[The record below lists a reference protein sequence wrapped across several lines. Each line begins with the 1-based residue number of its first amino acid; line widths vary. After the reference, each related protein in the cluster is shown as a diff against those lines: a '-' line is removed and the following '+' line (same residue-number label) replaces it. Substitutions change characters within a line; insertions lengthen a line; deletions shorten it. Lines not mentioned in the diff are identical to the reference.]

1 MVENFTAHIT
11 PFGLDR
17 NTFVYL
23 PDDWQSSGRRYPV
36 VYMFDG
42 HNLFFDSTATY
53 GTCWGLKEYMDAH
66 PQAIIVAPECNHE
79 GNARLEEYSPYDFVW
94 QEYDIKGRGK
104 AYLDWM
110 VQELKPLIDAKYPTL
125 PDRENTA
132 IGGSSM
138 GGLMSLY
145 GVTAHNET
153 FSRAACLSPSVRF
166 SFTEVKADIKK
177 AVAKQNKSKKKKRP
191 APQAPAAKPAQT
203 APAPEQPPRTA
214 KLMAALCY
222 LNVLILIPACTKWR
236 HDEFVKFH
244 LNQGLVV
251 LALATVCACVGFLPH
266 GSELGLTLTLLVD
279 VLSLVGLVQTLRGLK
294 SPLPGIWRI
303 TRAFHPFN

>member
-1 MVENFTAHIT
+1 MVENFSAHIT

-104 AYLDWM
+104 TYLDWM

-145 GVTAHNET
+145 AVTAFNDVY
-153 FSRAACLSPSVRF
+153 SRAACLSPSIWFATRSLDRLIRDAQFAPDTVIYMDYGSR
-166 SFTEVKADIKK
+166 EMAHHDNMRKQYA
-177 AVAKQNKSKKKKRP
+177 AVTSRLLEKQVLLTSRIVPNGDHCE
-191 APQAPAAKPAQT
+191 ACWE
-203 APAPEQPPRTA
+203 EQIPFF
-214 KLMAALCY
+214 MH
-222 LNVLILIPACTKWR
+222 ILFYNR
-236 HDEFVKFH
+236 E
-244 LNQGLVV
+244 
-251 LALATVCACVGFLPH
+251 
-266 GSELGLTLTLLVD
+266 
-279 VLSLVGLVQTLRGLK
+279 
-294 SPLPGIWRI
+294 
-303 TRAFHPFN
+303 

>member
-145 GVTAHNET
+145 AVTAFNDVY
-153 FSRAACLSPSVRF
+153 SRAACLSPSIWFATRSLDRLIRDAQFAPDTVIYMDYGSR
-166 SFTEVKADIKK
+166 EMAHHDNMRKQYA
-177 AVAKQNKSKKKKRP
+177 AVTSRLLEKQVLLTSRIVPNGDHCE
-191 APQAPAAKPAQT
+191 ACWE
-203 APAPEQPPRTA
+203 EQIPFF
-214 KLMAALCY
+214 MH
-222 LNVLILIPACTKWR
+222 ILFYNL
-236 HDEFVKFH
+236 E
-244 LNQGLVV
+244 
-251 LALATVCACVGFLPH
+251 
-266 GSELGLTLTLLVD
+266 
-279 VLSLVGLVQTLRGLK
+279 
-294 SPLPGIWRI
+294 
-303 TRAFHPFN
+303 

>member
-1 MVENFTAHIT
+1 MVENFSAHIT

-145 GVTAHNET
+145 AVTAFNDVY
-153 FSRAACLSPSVRF
+153 SRAACLSPSIWFATRSLDRLIRDAQFAPDTVIYMDYGSR
-166 SFTEVKADIKK
+166 EMAHHDNMRKQYA
-177 AVAKQNKSKKKKRP
+177 AVTSRLLERQVLLTSRIVPNGDHCEACWE
-191 APQAPAAKPAQT
+191 
-203 APAPEQPPRTA
+203 EQIPFF
-214 KLMAALCY
+214 MH
-222 LNVLILIPACTKWR
+222 ILFYNR
-236 HDEFVKFH
+236 E
-244 LNQGLVV
+244 
-251 LALATVCACVGFLPH
+251 
-266 GSELGLTLTLLVD
+266 
-279 VLSLVGLVQTLRGLK
+279 
-294 SPLPGIWRI
+294 
-303 TRAFHPFN
+303 

>member
-79 GNARLEEYSPYDFVW
+79 GNARLEEYSPYDFAW

-110 VQELKPLIDAKYPTL
+110 VQDLKPLIDAKYPTL

-132 IGGSSM
+132 IGGS
-138 GGLMSLY
+138 
-145 GVTAHNET
+145 
-153 FSRAACLSPSVRF
+153 VR
-166 SFTEVKADIKK
+166 
-177 AVAKQNKSKKKKRP
+177 
-191 APQAPAAKPAQT
+191 
-203 APAPEQPPRTA
+203 
-214 KLMAALCY
+214 
-222 LNVLILIPACTKWR
+222 R
-236 HDEFVKFH
+236 H
-244 LNQGLVV
+244 G
-251 LALATVCACVGFLPH
+251 A
-266 GSELGLTLTLLVD
+266 
-279 VLSLVGLVQTLRGLK
+279 
-294 SPLPGIWRI
+294 
-303 TRAFHPFN
+303 

>member
-1 MVENFTAHIT
+1 MVIKWDVTIPRLSGDT
-11 PFGLDR
+11 PR
-17 NTFVYL
+17 RAYIYL
-23 PDDWQSSGRRYPV
+23 PESYDEEPDRRYPV
-36 VYMFDG
+36 MYMFDG

-125 PDRENTA
+125 PNRENTA

-145 GVTAHNET
+145 AVTAFNDVY
-153 FSRAACLSPSVRF
+153 SRAACLSPSIWFATRSLDRLIRDAQFAPDTVIYMDYGSR
-166 SFTEVKADIKK
+166 EMAHHDNMRKQYA
-177 AVAKQNKSKKKKRP
+177 AVTSRLLEKQVLLPSRIVPNGDHCE
-191 APQAPAAKPAQT
+191 ACWE
-203 APAPEQPPRTA
+203 EQIPFF
-214 KLMAALCY
+214 MH
-222 LNVLILIPACTKWR
+222 ILFYNR
-236 HDEFVKFH
+236 E
-244 LNQGLVV
+244 
-251 LALATVCACVGFLPH
+251 
-266 GSELGLTLTLLVD
+266 
-279 VLSLVGLVQTLRGLK
+279 
-294 SPLPGIWRI
+294 
-303 TRAFHPFN
+303 

>member
-66 PQAIIVAPECNHE
+66 PQALIVAPECNHE
-79 GNARLEEYSPYDFVW
+79 GNARLEEYSPYDFAW

-145 GVTAHNET
+145 AVTAFNDVY
-153 FSRAACLSPSVRF
+153 SRAACLSPSIWFATRSLDRLIRDAQFAPDTVIYMDYGSR
-166 SFTEVKADIKK
+166 EMAHHDNMRKQYA
-177 AVAKQNKSKKKKRP
+177 AVTSRLLEKQVLLTSRIVPNGDHCE
-191 APQAPAAKPAQT
+191 ACWE
-203 APAPEQPPRTA
+203 EQIPFF
-214 KLMAALCY
+214 MH
-222 LNVLILIPACTKWR
+222 ILIYNR
-236 HDEFVKFH
+236 E
-244 LNQGLVV
+244 
-251 LALATVCACVGFLPH
+251 
-266 GSELGLTLTLLVD
+266 
-279 VLSLVGLVQTLRGLK
+279 
-294 SPLPGIWRI
+294 
-303 TRAFHPFN
+303 

>member
-79 GNARLEEYSPYDFVW
+79 GNARL
-94 QEYDIKGRGK
+94 
-104 AYLDWM
+104 
-110 VQELKPLIDAKYPTL
+110 
-125 PDRENTA
+125 
-132 IGGSSM
+132 
-138 GGLMSLY
+138 
-145 GVTAHNET
+145 VTAHNET

-177 AVAKQNKSKKKKRP
+177 AKL
-191 APQAPAAKPAQT
+191 APGT
-203 APAPEQPPRTA
+203 RIYISWGEREG
-214 KLMAALCY
+214 
-222 LNVLILIPACTKWR
+222 NGR
-236 HDEFVKFH
+236 R
-244 LNQGLVV
+244 
-251 LALATVCACVGFLPH
+251 ALAQYTGKALEVTNLLTARGATVYPYCQLDGRHCEADWRRQLGRCFTFLF
-266 GSELGLTLTLLVD
+266 G
-279 VLSLVGLVQTLRGLK
+279 
-294 SPLPGIWRI
+294 WR
-303 TRAFHPFN
+303 

>member
-145 GVTAHNET
+145 ALLQYNDTY
-153 FSRAACLSPSVRF
+153 SRAAALSPS
-166 SFTEVKADIKK
+166 IW
-177 AVAKQNKSKKKKRP
+177 VAPDKISGLVGR
-191 APQAPAAKPAQT
+191 
-203 APAPEQPPRTA
+203 A
-214 KLMAALCY
+214 KLSPGTVLYMDYGSREMGNHEGIRREFSALSGK
-222 LNVLILIPACTKWR
+222 LMTRGIHLTSRIVPGGTHSEASWEKQLP
-236 HDEFVKFH
+236 FVFH
-244 LNQGLVV
+244 
-251 LALATVCACVGFLPH
+251 
-266 GSELGLTLTLLVD
+266 TLLYEVEE
-279 VLSLVGLVQTLRGLK
+279 
-294 SPLPGIWRI
+294 
-303 TRAFHPFN
+303 

>member
-66 PQAIIVAPECNHE
+66 PQALIVAPECNHE
-79 GNARLEEYSPYDFVW
+79 GNARLEEYSPYDFAW

-145 GVTAHNET
+145 AVTAFNDVY
-153 FSRAACLSPSVRF
+153 SRAACLSPSIWFATRSLDRLIRDAQFAPDTVIYMDYGSR
-166 SFTEVKADIKK
+166 EMAHHDNMRKQYA
-177 AVAKQNKSKKKKRP
+177 AVTSRLLEKQVLLTSRIVPNGDHCE
-191 APQAPAAKPAQT
+191 ACWE
-203 APAPEQPPRTA
+203 EQIPFF
-214 KLMAALCY
+214 MH
-222 LNVLILIPACTKWR
+222 VLFYNR
-236 HDEFVKFH
+236 E
-244 LNQGLVV
+244 
-251 LALATVCACVGFLPH
+251 
-266 GSELGLTLTLLVD
+266 
-279 VLSLVGLVQTLRGLK
+279 
-294 SPLPGIWRI
+294 
-303 TRAFHPFN
+303 

>member
-79 GNARLEEYSPYDFVW
+79 GNARLEEYSPYNFVW

-145 GVTAHNET
+145 AVTAFNDVY
-153 FSRAACLSPSVRF
+153 SRAACLSPSIWFATRSLDRLIRDAQFAPDTVIYMDYGSR
-166 SFTEVKADIKK
+166 EMAHHDNMRKQYA
-177 AVAKQNKSKKKKRP
+177 AVTSRLLEKQVLLTSRIVPNGDHCE
-191 APQAPAAKPAQT
+191 ACWE
-203 APAPEQPPRTA
+203 EQIPFF
-214 KLMAALCY
+214 MH
-222 LNVLILIPACTKWR
+222 ILFYNR
-236 HDEFVKFH
+236 E
-244 LNQGLVV
+244 
-251 LALATVCACVGFLPH
+251 
-266 GSELGLTLTLLVD
+266 
-279 VLSLVGLVQTLRGLK
+279 
-294 SPLPGIWRI
+294 
-303 TRAFHPFN
+303 

>member
-145 GVTAHNET
+145 AVTAFNDVY
-153 FSRAACLSPSVRF
+153 SRAACLSPSIWFATRSLDRLIRDAQFAQDTVIYMDYGSR
-166 SFTEVKADIKK
+166 EMAHHDNMRKQYA
-177 AVAKQNKSKKKKRP
+177 AVTSRLLEKQVLLTSRIVPNGDHCE
-191 APQAPAAKPAQT
+191 ACWE
-203 APAPEQPPRTA
+203 EQIPFF
-214 KLMAALCY
+214 MH
-222 LNVLILIPACTKWR
+222 ILFYNR
-236 HDEFVKFH
+236 E
-244 LNQGLVV
+244 
-251 LALATVCACVGFLPH
+251 
-266 GSELGLTLTLLVD
+266 
-279 VLSLVGLVQTLRGLK
+279 
-294 SPLPGIWRI
+294 
-303 TRAFHPFN
+303 

>member
-79 GNARLEEYSPYDFVW
+79 GNARLEEYSPYDFAW

-125 PDRENTA
+125 PERENTA

-145 GVTAHNET
+145 AVTAFNDVY
-153 FSRAACLSPSVRF
+153 SRAACLSPSIWFAMRSLDRLIRDAQFAPDTVIYMDYGSR
-166 SFTEVKADIKK
+166 EMAHHDNMRKQYA
-177 AVAKQNKSKKKKRP
+177 AVTSRLLEKQVLLTSRIVPNGDHCE
-191 APQAPAAKPAQT
+191 ACWE
-203 APAPEQPPRTA
+203 EQIPFF
-214 KLMAALCY
+214 MH
-222 LNVLILIPACTKWR
+222 ILFYNR
-236 HDEFVKFH
+236 E
-244 LNQGLVV
+244 
-251 LALATVCACVGFLPH
+251 
-266 GSELGLTLTLLVD
+266 
-279 VLSLVGLVQTLRGLK
+279 
-294 SPLPGIWRI
+294 
-303 TRAFHPFN
+303 

>member
-104 AYLDWM
+104 AYLNWM

-145 GVTAHNET
+145 AVTAFNDVY
-153 FSRAACLSPSVRF
+153 SRAACLSPSIWFATRSLDRLIRDAQFAPDTVIYMDYGSR
-166 SFTEVKADIKK
+166 EMAHHDNMRKQYA
-177 AVAKQNKSKKKKRP
+177 AVTSRLLEKQVLLTSRIVPNGDHCE
-191 APQAPAAKPAQT
+191 ACWE
-203 APAPEQPPRTA
+203 EQIPFF
-214 KLMAALCY
+214 MH
-222 LNVLILIPACTKWR
+222 ILFYNR
-236 HDEFVKFH
+236 E
-244 LNQGLVV
+244 
-251 LALATVCACVGFLPH
+251 
-266 GSELGLTLTLLVD
+266 
-279 VLSLVGLVQTLRGLK
+279 
-294 SPLPGIWRI
+294 
-303 TRAFHPFN
+303 

>member
-1 MVENFTAHIT
+1 MVKNFTAHIT

-145 GVTAHNET
+145 AVTAFNDVY
-153 FSRAACLSPSVRF
+153 SRAACLSPSIWFATRSLDRLIRDAQFAPDTVIYMDYGSR
-166 SFTEVKADIKK
+166 EMAHHDNMRKQYA
-177 AVAKQNKSKKKKRP
+177 AVTSRLLEKQVLLTSRIVPNGDHCE
-191 APQAPAAKPAQT
+191 ACWE
-203 APAPEQPPRTA
+203 EQIPFF
-214 KLMAALCY
+214 MH
-222 LNVLILIPACTKWR
+222 ILFYNR
-236 HDEFVKFH
+236 E
-244 LNQGLVV
+244 
-251 LALATVCACVGFLPH
+251 
-266 GSELGLTLTLLVD
+266 
-279 VLSLVGLVQTLRGLK
+279 
-294 SPLPGIWRI
+294 
-303 TRAFHPFN
+303 

>member
-66 PQAIIVAPECNHE
+66 PQALIVAPECNHE

-145 GVTAHNET
+145 AVTAFNDVY
-153 FSRAACLSPSVRF
+153 SRAACLSPSIWFATRSLDRLIRDAQFAPDTVIYMDYGSR
-166 SFTEVKADIKK
+166 EMAHHDNMRKQYA
-177 AVAKQNKSKKKKRP
+177 AVTSRLLEKQVLLTSRIVPNGDHCE
-191 APQAPAAKPAQT
+191 ACWE
-203 APAPEQPPRTA
+203 EQIPFF
-214 KLMAALCY
+214 MH
-222 LNVLILIPACTKWR
+222 ILFYNR
-236 HDEFVKFH
+236 E
-244 LNQGLVV
+244 
-251 LALATVCACVGFLPH
+251 
-266 GSELGLTLTLLVD
+266 
-279 VLSLVGLVQTLRGLK
+279 
-294 SPLPGIWRI
+294 
-303 TRAFHPFN
+303 

>member
-23 PDDWQSSGRRYPV
+23 PDDWQSSGRRYLV

-79 GNARLEEYSPYDFVW
+79 GNARLAEYSPYDFVW

-104 AYLDWM
+104 AYMDWM

-125 PDRENTA
+125 PDRESTA

-145 GVTAHNET
+145 AVTAFNDVY
-153 FSRAACLSPSVRF
+153 SRAACLSPSIWFATRSLDRLIRDAQFAPDTVIYMDYGSR
-166 SFTEVKADIKK
+166 EMAHHDNMRKQYA
-177 AVAKQNKSKKKKRP
+177 AVTSRLLEKQVLLTSRIVPNGDHCE
-191 APQAPAAKPAQT
+191 ACWE
-203 APAPEQPPRTA
+203 EQIPFF
-214 KLMAALCY
+214 MH
-222 LNVLILIPACTKWR
+222 ILFYNR
-236 HDEFVKFH
+236 E
-244 LNQGLVV
+244 
-251 LALATVCACVGFLPH
+251 
-266 GSELGLTLTLLVD
+266 
-279 VLSLVGLVQTLRGLK
+279 
-294 SPLPGIWRI
+294 
-303 TRAFHPFN
+303 